1 MVFPFRPF
9 GAHGKSLKRNADFDR
24 NVKGEKVDKNP
35 SYQIETSHN
44 QRGEVGLFITHGND
58 QA

>member
-24 NVKGEKVDKNP
+24 NVKGETVDKKP
-35 SYQIETSHN
+35 PYQIETSHN